1 MSKPKFDFAVGGQAV
16 IEGVMMRSK
25 NFIAVAVRKENGE
38 IVTKDQKFQSLIQ
51 KHKWL
56 NIPLLRGVLNMFEM
70 MVVGT
75 RALNWSAD
83 IFAEEDHV
91 TKEDRE
97 NKSQFWPNV
106 LFAFNLVFSLALAL
120 FIFKFLPL
128 GATELLNKV
137 FPSISEN
144 HFYYNFIDAVI
155 KLTIFSLYI
164 WGISFSKT
172 IRRVFQYHGAEH
184 KAVFNYEEDS
194 ELTVENSARQ
204 SRFHPRCGTSFII
217 FVFLIS
223 ILIYM
228 FIPRDPNFVINLA
241 QRIAVLPLIAG
252 VSYEILK
259 ATAKNM
265 DKVWVKAFTKPGLFF
280 QRLTTKEP
288 DSAQL
293 EVALVA
299 LKRTLELE
307 QKYEG

>member
-75 RALNWSAD
+75 KALNWSAD
-83 IFAEEDHV
+83 IFAEEDSV

-97 NKSQFWPNV
+97 NKSQFWANV
-106 LFAFNLVFSLALAL
+106 FFVFNLLFSLALAL

-137 FPSISEN
+137 FPAIEQN
-144 HFYYNFIDAVI
+144 HFLYNFIDAVI
-155 KLTIFSLYI
+155 KLTIFSGYI
-164 WGISFSKT
+164 ALISLSKT
-172 IRRVFQYHGAEH
+172 IRRVFEYHGAEH

-194 ELTVENSARQ
+194 ELTVENSAKQ

-217 FVFLIS
+217 FVFVIS

-228 FIPRDPNFVINLA
+228 FIPRDPNFMINFV
-241 QRIAVLPLIAG
+241 QRIAVLPIIAG
-252 VSYEILK
+252 ISYEILK
-259 ATAKNM
+259 STAKNM
-265 DKVWVKAFTKPGLFF
+265 DKPWVKIFTKPGMFF
-280 QRLTTKEP
+280 QKLTTKEP
-288 DSAQL
+288 DAEQL
-293 EVALVA
+293 QVALVA

-307 QKYEG
+307 EKYEG